1 DPATRYAT
9 WLYGFSPELQA
20 QLLDGGFPG
29 GRDAHDVAEPYRRYY
44 ARSGGRLA
52 ADDHLNRL
60 MYVDLKTWLADDY
73 MEKTDKASMAC
84 SLEARLPLLDPRL
97 VELAFRIPGRQKIR
111 GLSTKLVL
119 KQAVRDLVPP
129 RTLRKRKYG
138 FTVP

>member
-1 DPATRYAT
+1 
-9 WLYGFSPELQA
+9 
-20 QLLDGGFPG
+20 
-29 GRDAHDVAEPYRRYY
+29 YRRYY

-52 ADDHLNRL
+52 ADDHLDRR

-129 RTLRKRKYG
+129 RTLRKRKHG
-138 FTVP
+138 FTVPLDPWFRGALRSFAFEVLLDDRARRRGY